1 MFTLFRICA
10 GGNNATLNL
19 SDSTISMMGAS
30 AGHGYLKVGLITKGG
45 SIATINISAEVN
57 GDNNNIKMSGGEL
70 TSSAAVVQ
78 VAGVDTH
85 LAFTDGVVVTSDMVR
100 HVISQRWQWTIMP
113 VGLATN
119 STGAVSMNGGSLWQV
134 TDDSDI
140 ASLALN
146 DSTLAFSTPDMRVYK
161 TLTVNGDSWLQ
172 YSSLNAKV
180 NGEQLSGEK
189 YDINSLSASVESGY
203 RMPVYHGENGDVFV
217 TPQAQVIWNG
227 IKADDHT
234 ETNGTHVTSNES
246 NNVRTR
252 LGVKLSR
259 DTVSDMDKGKDKLFT
274 TYVEANWLHNTGQAG
289 TVMDGVA
296 IKQTGN
302 SNVGELKLGAEGQL
316 TKHANLWA
324 NVVQQTGYSDTAL
337 TV

>member
-1 MFTLFRICA
+1 
-10 GGNNATLNL
+10 
-19 SDSTISMMGAS
+19 
-30 AGHGYLKVGLITKGG
+30 
-45 SIATINISAEVN
+45 
-57 GDNNNIKMSGGEL
+57 
-70 TSSAAVVQ
+70 
-78 VAGVDTH
+78 
-85 LAFTDGVVVTSDMVR
+85 
-100 HVISQRWQWTIMP
+100 
-113 VGLATN
+113 
-119 STGAVSMNGGSLWQV
+119 MNGGSLWQV

-146 DSTLAFSTPDMRVYK
+146 DSTLAFSTPDTRVYK